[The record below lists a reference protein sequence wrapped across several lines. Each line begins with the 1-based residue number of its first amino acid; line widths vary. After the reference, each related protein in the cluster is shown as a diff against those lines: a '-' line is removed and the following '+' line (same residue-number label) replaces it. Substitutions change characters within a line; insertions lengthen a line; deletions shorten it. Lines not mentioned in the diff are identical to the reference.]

1 MSYDGTRYLVLFGL
15 EKYNAIYNSIRYLI
29 RVRSGITVVFSHNNV
44 KIKIDSYDLLPLET
58 VLTLHNII
66 MHIKFLIN
74 IKIATTIIHSK
85 KNVPTN

>member
-15 EKYNAIYNSIRYLI
+15 EKYNAIYNRIRYLI
-29 RVRSGITVVFSHNNV
+29 RVRSGVTVVFSHNNV
-44 KIKIDSYDLLPLET
+44 KIKIDSSDPLPLET
-58 VLTLHNII
+58 VLTLRNII